1 MWVSMSGLRLEKIQS
16 YRNFLIY
23 AHLREIVHIFID
35 MSGRTLRSDGRDSS
49 LQILNLIHDALL
61 CYVSKIDMYV

>member
-1 MWVSMSGLRLEKIQS
+1 MSGFRLEKIQS

-35 MSGRTLRSDGRDSS
+35 MSGQTLRSVAK
-49 LQILNLIHDALL
+49 LFNLMEEIA
-61 CYVSKIDMYV
+61 VSKF